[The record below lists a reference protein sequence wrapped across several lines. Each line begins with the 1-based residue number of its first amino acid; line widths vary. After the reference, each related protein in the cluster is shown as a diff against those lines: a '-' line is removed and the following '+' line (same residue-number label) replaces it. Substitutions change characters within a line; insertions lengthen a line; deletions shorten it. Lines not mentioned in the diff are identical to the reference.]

1 MSDLIQAISDSD
13 FQTKVLQAKL
23 PVLVDFWAPWCGP
36 CRMIAPILE
45 QIAGEYQNRLIIYKL
60 DVDQNPESPARYGVQ
75 GIPNLIIF
83 KNGAVAANKVGSCTK
98 SQLIEFLK
106 DYC

>member
-1 MSDLIQAISDSD
+1 MSDLIQSISDSD

-23 PVLVDFWAPWCGP
+23 TVLVDFWAPWCGP

-45 QIAGEYQNRLIIYKL
+45 QIAGEYKDRLIIYKL

-75 GIPNLIIF
+75 GIPNLILF
-83 KNGAVAANKVGSCTK
+83 KNGAVVANKVGSCTK
-98 SQLIEFLK
+98 SQLDAFLK